1 MQFLTSYLINYAW
14 AFAINRHWRINS
26 CSASFK
32 GLWCFT
38 KQKYYWFC
46 RLQKDK
52 QVKFFLAFLFIIYD
66 FVFKRL
72 RLIISSQAEMFSTI
86 NFQKTIKAIDF
97 SFIKGFSTSKCFF
110 FIKKD
115 FHEAGLFF
123 IKEVLQKQKTFTS
136 SWKFP
141 TCNDFYFMKNDL
153 HEQILFLHQRSFS
166 YANALLWT

>member
-32 GLWCFT
+32 GLWYFT

-52 QVKFFLAFLFIIYD
+52 QVKFFLVFLFIIYD

-86 NFQKTIKAIDF
+86 NFQKTIKQLTFPSLRGFPQANVF
-97 SFIKGFSTSKCFF
+97 SSSRKISTKQGFS
-110 FIKKD
+110 
-115 FHEAGLFF
+115 F

-136 SWKFP
+136 S
-141 TCNDFYFMKNDL
+141 
-153 HEQILFLHQRSFS
+153 
-166 YANALLWT
+166 